1 MTYATEAKFD
11 ASFSASERQQLLAGR
26 EGGFEQ
32 VAKDAQ
38 GEIHSYLATRYA
50 VPVDP
55 APSRLVAVALDIA
68 RYRLYDDAAPEQV
81 QQRYDHAVKWLRDVA
96 AGKASLTADDGTPIP
111 EADTPTAGPATPFAE
126 ARDQTFDASWNRR
139 YAHPQTRALQ

>member
-1 MTYATEAKFD
+1 MPYATEAKFD
-11 ASFSASERQQLLAGR
+11 ASFSPGERQQLLTGR

-32 VAKDAQ
+32 VAQDAD

-68 RYRLYDDAAPEQV
+68 RYRLYDDAAPDTV
-81 QQRYDHAVKWLRDVA
+81 QKRYEAAIKWLRDLA
-96 AGKASLTADDGTPIP
+96 AGKAALTADDGSAIP
-111 EADTPTAGPATPFAE
+111 EAEAPTSGPVSPNAP
-126 ARDQTFDASWNRR
+126 ARDLTFDAAFRGR
-139 YAHPQTRALQ
+139 YRLGAL